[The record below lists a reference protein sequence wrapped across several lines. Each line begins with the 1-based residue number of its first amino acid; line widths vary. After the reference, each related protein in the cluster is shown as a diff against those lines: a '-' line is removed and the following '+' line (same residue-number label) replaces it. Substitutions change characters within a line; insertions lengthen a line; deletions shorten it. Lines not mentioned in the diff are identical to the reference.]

1 MKLLMISGVAALA
14 LVAAATTMP
23 RSHPLS
29 VSSTSAAGMPAMQEI
44 QKAAQQGQLAAA
56 DFEDRSLVFPRDSQR

>member
-14 LVAAATTMP
+14 LVAAATTVP

-29 VSSTSAAGMPAMQEI
+29 VSSTSATGMPAVREI
-44 QKAAQQGQLAAA
+44 QTTAQQSQLPVA
-56 DFEDRSLVFPRDSQR
+56 DYEDRSLVFPRESQR